1 MSAVSLR
8 WSPMGAE
15 STPLPTSVGLSIEL
29 NNSGSGTPG
38 VLVVHGFTQ
47 TRRCLGP
54 LATAL
59 TQRGT
64 LLAVDA
70 PGHGDSAQFA
80 EANLEVAASLLADVI
95 ATSQT
100 ATGTV
105 PMDVVGY
112 SMGGRMSLQ
121 LAVDHPELVRRLI
134 LIGATAGIEDPI
146 ARAERAAADDANAT
160 RLIDIGVE
168 RFVQEWL
175 SGPLFSG
182 LEPWAQF
189 TSERLTNTAAG
200 LAGSLRNA
208 GTGAM
213 TPLWDRLAEV
223 TIPVLCIAG
232 ERDAKFCTAARRLAS
247 ALPHGRLAIIPDSG
261 HAAHLEQPAAVIAEV
276 TAFLDE

>member
-1 MSAVSLR
+1 
-8 WSPMGAE
+8 MGAE
-15 STPLPTSVGLSIEL
+15 STRVPSSAGLAIEV
-29 NNSGSGTPG
+29 NSSGSGTQT
-38 VLVVHGFTQ
+38 VLAVHGFAQ

-54 LATAL
+54 LGAAL

-64 LLAVDA
+64 LVSVDA
-70 PGHGDSAQFA
+70 PGHGDSEKFA

-95 ATSQT
+95 TTSQN

-105 PMDVVGY
+105 SMDVVGY

-121 LAVDHPELVRRLI
+121 LAVDHPELVRRLV

-160 RLIDIGVE
+160 RLIEIGVE

-175 SGPLFSG
+175 SGPLFTG

-213 TPLWDRLAEV
+213 TPVWDRLAEV

-232 ERDAKFCTAARRLAS
+232 ERDAKFCAASRRLAS

-261 HAAHLEQPAAVIAEV
+261 HAAHLEQSEAVIAEV